1 MVRADAARNREQ
13 LIEAAIAL
21 ILACGG
27 EPSRDALAAQAGV
40 GIGTVYR
47 HFPDQRSLLEAVVR
61 HALEKSIAAGEA
73 ALADTAESF
82 EALRKYMHAAA
93 DSGLGVVNLVYP
105 LLGKP
110 HPDLRARAESMLR
123 TMIERGKRE
132 GSLRRD
138 VSPAD
143 IVFASIRFCRP
154 LAVGLSPSAERAL
167 AHRHIDVY
175 VDGLRAVAT
184 QSPGRTRPRGKGSR
198 R

>member
-1 MVRADAARNREQ
+1 MRADALRNREQ

-21 ILACGG
+21 ILECGG
-27 EPSRDALAAQAGV
+27 EPSRDALAAHAGV

-61 HALEKSIAAGEA
+61 HALERSIAAGEA
-73 ALADTAESF
+73 ALADTSDGF
-82 EALRKYMHAAA
+82 EALRKYLHTAL

-105 LLGKP
+105 ILGKS
-110 HPDLRARAESMLR
+110 HPDLRARAESMLHA
-123 TMIERGKRE
+123 MVERAKRE
-132 GSLRRD
+132 RSLRRD
-138 VSPAD
+138 ASLAD

-167 AHRHIDVY
+167 AHRQIDIY
-175 VDGLRAVAT
+175 FDGLRRVEAR
-184 QSPGRTRPRGKGSR
+184 SPVRARPSGKGVR